1 MAVTSAAPHSNE
13 SLTDTLS
20 AATGRTPLDV
30 PAQPLRGAAGH
41 LYDPRRRRRVSR
53 VLAAGEWDV
62 MLVNLPSAELGTT
75 PLWARRPERPP
86 ALGLLHIA
94 GSFRELGFRCGG
106 ARERL
111 ARRLVR
117 RAEGVCVLSDSAART
132 FARVWGG
139 GSGPAAR
146 VVRLPRPHVERVPR
160 GDARESLG
168 LPRAAPLIGIAGR
181 ISFKQKGQDTFA
193 RAAGLVLEREPRL
206 HFAVAGDGQDRERLR
221 RLVEELGVA
230 ERFHLL
236 GRVGDMGAFLSA
248 IDAFAIPSRFEGLPL
263 VALEALAAGVP
274 GIASDIDG
282 LRDVW
287 PAPWLVPVGA
297 PDALAA
303 ALADLLAAPE
313 GERKRLLAAGRENA
327 EARTTDD
334 LAAEF
339 EPLLGELAA

>member
-1 MAVTSAAPHSNE
+1 MSVSSAAPHSNE
-13 SLTDTLS
+13 SLTDTLA
-20 AATGRTPLDV
+20 AATRRTPLDV
-30 PAQPLRGAAGH
+30 PAQPLRGAAAH

-75 PLWARRPERPP
+75 PLWVQRPERPP

-94 GSFRELGFRCGG
+94 GSFRELGFRFGG
-106 ARERL
+106 VRERL
-111 ARRLVR
+111 AGRLVR

-139 GSGPAAR
+139 GSGAAAR
-146 VVRLPRPHVERVPR
+146 VVRLPRPEVTPLGKEE
-160 GDARESLG
+160 ARAGLG
-168 LPRAAPLIGIAGR
+168 LPPAPALIGIAGR
-181 ISFKQKGQDTFA
+181 IGFKQKGQDTFA
-193 RAAGLVLEREPRL
+193 RAAALLLEREPQL

-221 RLVEELGVA
+221 QLVEELGVA

-236 GRVGDMGAFLSA
+236 GQVEDIGAFLSA

-287 PAPWLVPVGA
+287 PASWLVPAGD
-297 PDALAA
+297 PGALAA

-313 GERKRLLAAGRENA
+313 GERERLLAAGRRAA

-334 LAAEF
+334 VAAEF